1 LPGPQRAGNLL
12 LDSDEEKVMDHA
24 VALVQAYLRV
34 NGYFTVSEYPII
46 VPDGGGGYRTAPWS
60 NCGAFGSTLDGRHG
74 GRYFR
79 LTLGHILEFLEAYVE
94 HYWESLR
101 VEESKDP
108 ALGYLI
114 LTAKAKRGGA
124 VAPQ

>member
-1 LPGPQRAGNLL
+1 MRNGRGRAIDPSRLPGPQRAWNLL
-12 LDSDEEKVMDHA
+12 LDSDEEKVVRLA
-24 VALVQAYLRV
+24 
-34 NGYFTVSEYPII
+34 
-46 VPDGGGGYRTAPWS
+46 
-60 NCGAFGSTLDGRHG
+60 AFGSTLDGRHG